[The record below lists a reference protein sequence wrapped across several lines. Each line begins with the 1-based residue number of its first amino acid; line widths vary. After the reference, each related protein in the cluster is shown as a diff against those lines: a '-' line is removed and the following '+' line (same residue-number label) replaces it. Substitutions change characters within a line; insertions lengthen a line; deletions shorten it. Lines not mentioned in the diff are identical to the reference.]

1 MAGKTN
7 RENHSNGEMSLR
19 MKTLPSDK
27 FGINIRRF
35 CKEHEMRIEKELQ
48 NGGATQGLLAVH
60 LEKLHWLQH
69 ERLIHLLVLMMTVF
83 AELFF
88 AYLTLAHPN
97 TNPASAAA
105 MLLLAILLVF
115 YFVHYFFLENTT
127 QHWYRIADKVMEE
140 LRQMPTGDE

>member
-1 MAGKTN
+1 MKA
-7 RENHSNGEMSLR
+7 HS
-19 MKTLPSDK
+19 PDK
-27 FGINIRRF
+27 FGINMRRF
-35 CKEHEMRIEKELQ
+35 CREHEKWMEQELQ
-48 NGGATQGLLAVH
+48 NGGATEGLLVIH

-69 ERLIHLLVLMMTVF
+69 ERLVHLLVLMMTVF
-83 AELFF
+83 TELFF

-127 QHWYRIADKVMEE
+127 QHWYRIAEKVMDELWKMPMGEE
-140 LRQMPTGDE
+140 